1 MSGNLAYH
9 AMASQKTE
17 QENPLHNILINVL
30 IPVMALSFMSKDGDK
45 IWHIG
50 AAKAM
55 ILALVPPLAY
65 GIWFFIK
72 TKKMNTFSLLGLVSV
87 LLTGGLTLYLW
98 NKDGTI
104 KPNAALLFGIKEA
117 CIPFVLGLAVL
128 FSFRSK
134 SPLLNAF
141 LYNDSVFNIP
151 VIEKTVAEKQA
162 HVAYRKMLWQ
172 STLLFAASF
181 LVSTVLNLY
190 LAMHFLG
197 KLDHT
202 APDAKEVYNAQVAKI
217 TGWGFLVIGLPLMVF
232 LGFTLWHLLKNL
244 RRITGLDN
252 EGLLLPR

>member
-1 MSGNLAYH
+1 
-9 AMASQKTE
+9 
-17 QENPLHNILINVL
+17 
-30 IPVMALSFMSKDGDK
+30 
-45 IWHIG
+45 
-50 AAKAM
+50 
-55 ILALVPPLAY
+55 
-65 GIWFFIK
+65 
-72 TKKMNTFSLLGLVSV
+72 
-87 LLTGGLTLYLW
+87 
-98 NKDGTI
+98 
-104 KPNAALLFGIKEA
+104 
-117 CIPFVLGLAVL
+117 
-128 FSFRSK
+128 
-134 SPLLNAF
+134 
-141 LYNDSVFNIP
+141 VFNIP